1 MEGRVGWCRVRESWV
16 ADSTHIHIFH
26 TRSVD
31 GPTGRLETDT
41 EPLSRDS
48 EKRYWA
54 VDICVQYCSIGM
66 GWMVDVGAQR
76 CQSIAMCW
84 GYQWL
89 GVDHSAC

>member
-1 MEGRVGWCRVRESWV
+1 MEGLVGWWRVRGSWV
-16 ADSTHIHIFH
+16 AHTQPGHMFH

-54 VDICVQYCSIGM
+54 VDVRVQYCLIGM
-66 GWMVDVGAQR
+66 AVDG
-76 CQSIAMCW
+76 
-84 GYQWL
+84 
-89 GVDHSAC
+89 